1 MEISLILAWNQP
13 GLPKFKASAR
23 PEFRRFFFFTFVF
36 VVQYPQM
43 NVFTRQLNALLSAVS
58 TDVAIDLGTANTL
71 VYVKGKGIVLN
82 EPTIVAINKKTGQLV
97 AVGNE
102 AKTMQGR
109 TPGHIDV
116 VRPLVD
122 GVISDFEVAE
132 EMLAYLI
139 GKVRNEMRSL
149 VAPRMLIGVPS
160 GITNVEMR
168 AAQDAAKNAGARDV
182 FLIEEPV
189 AAAIGAKLPI
199 SKAVGSMIIDI
210 GGGTT
215 DIAVISLNGL
225 VVSRNLRVA
234 GDHLNSSIMSYI
246 RDQFK
251 VHVGEKTA
259 EDAKIALAS
268 ISHSDSGKELV
279 ARGRDVVTGLPREV
293 VITDADVRDAV
304 AGQVDTIVETVKN
317 VLEVTP
323 PEVMADVMQ
332 RGIHLSGGGALIPGL
347 APLLEHALQVPVI
360 VVPDPLRAV
369 IRGAGIVI
377 EDIDNYKEI
386 LIDHEGTIAT
396 QL

>member
-1 MEISLILAWNQP
+1 
-13 GLPKFKASAR
+13 
-23 PEFRRFFFFTFVF
+23 
-36 VVQYPQM
+36 M
-43 NVFTRQLNALLSAVS
+43 NVFSRNLNALLSTVS
-58 TDVAIDLGTANTL
+58 TDIAIDLGTANTL

-109 TPGHIDV
+109 TPAHIDV
-116 VRPLVD
+116 VRPLVN

-132 EMLAYLI
+132 EMLAYLL
-139 GKVRNEMRSL
+139 GKVRSDMRSFI
-149 VAPRMLIGVPS
+149 APRMLIGVPS
-160 GITNVEMR
+160 GISNVEMR
-168 AAQDAAKNAGARDV
+168 AARDAAKNAGARDV

-199 SKAVGSMIIDI
+199 QKAIGSMIVDI

-225 VVSRNLRVA
+225 VVSRNLQIA
-234 GDHLNSSIMSYI
+234 GDHMNDAIISYI

-251 VHVGEKTA
+251 VYVGERTA

-268 ISHSDSGKELV
+268 IAGSDAGKELV

-293 VITDADVRDAV
+293 VITDSDVRDAI
-304 AGQVDTIVETVKN
+304 AGHVDTMVDTVRG
-317 VLEVTP
+317 VLEIIP
-323 PEVMADVMQ
+323 PEVMADIMQ
-332 RGIHLSGGGALIPGL
+332 KGIHLSGGGALIPGL
-347 APLLEHALQVPVI
+347 PPLLEEALQVPVI

-377 EDIDNYKEI
+377 ENLDTYKEI
-386 LIDHEGTIAT
+386 LINHDGAFET

>member
-1 MEISLILAWNQP
+1 MVE
-13 GLPKFKASAR
+13 
-23 PEFRRFFFFTFVF
+23 
-36 VVQYPQM
+36 M
-43 NVFTRQLNALLSAVS
+43 NVFTRQLNVLLSTIS
-58 TDVAIDLGTANTL
+58 TDIAIDLGTANTL

-102 AKTMQGR
+102 AKAMQGR
-109 TPGHIDV
+109 TPSHIDV

-139 GKVRNEMRSL
+139 NRVRSDMRSL
-149 VAPRMLIGVPS
+149 IAPRMLIGVPS

-168 AAQDAAKNAGARDV
+168 AARDAAKNAGARDV

-199 SKAVGSMIIDI
+199 QKAVGSMIVDI

-215 DIAVISLNGL
+215 DIAVLSLNGL

-234 GDHLNSSIMSYI
+234 GDHLNMSIMSYI

-268 ISHSDSGKELV
+268 ISHTEAGKELV

-304 AGQVDTIVETVKN
+304 SGHVDTIVETVKS
-317 VLEVTP
+317 VLETTP
-323 PEVMADVMQ
+323 PEVLADIMQ

-377 EDIDNYKEI
+377 ENFDAYQEI
-386 LIDHEGTIAT
+386 LIDHEGAIAT

>member
-1 MEISLILAWNQP
+1 
-13 GLPKFKASAR
+13 
-23 PEFRRFFFFTFVF
+23 
-36 VVQYPQM
+36 M
-43 NVFTRQLNALLSAVS
+43 NVFSRQLNALLSVVS
-58 TDVAIDLGTANTL
+58 TDIAIDLGTANTL
-71 VYVKGKGIVLN
+71 VCVKGKGIVLN
-82 EPTIVAINKKTGQLV
+82 EPTIVSINKKTGQLV

-102 AKTMQGR
+102 AKAMQGR
-109 TPGHIDV
+109 TPQHIDV

-139 GKVRNEMRSL
+139 GKVRSDMRSL
-149 VAPRMLIGVPS
+149 IAPRILIGVPS

-199 SKAVGSMIIDI
+199 SKAVGNMIIDI

-225 VVSRNLRVA
+225 VISKNLRIA
-234 GDHLNSSIMSYI
+234 GDHLNASIMSYI

-268 ISHSDSGKELV
+268 ISLSEAGKELV
-279 ARGRDVVTGLPREV
+279 ARGRDAVTGLPREV

-304 AGQVDTIVETVKN
+304 SGQLDTIVETVKN
-317 VLEVTP
+317 VLEETP
-323 PEVMADVMQ
+323 PEVLADIMQ

-347 APLLEHALQVPVI
+347 APLLEYELKVPVI

-369 IRGAGIVI
+369 IRGAGIII
-377 EDIDNYKEI
+377 ENLEAYKEI
-386 LIDHEGTIAT
+386 LINHEDSIAT
-396 QL
+396 HI

>member
-1 MEISLILAWNQP
+1 MNAISRYINTIL
-13 GLPKFKASAR
+13 S
-23 PEFRRFFFFTFVF
+23 T
-36 VVQYPQM
+36 
-43 NVFTRQLNALLSAVS
+43 VS
-58 TDVAIDLGTANTL
+58 TDIAIDLGTANTL

-82 EPTIVAINKKTGQLV
+82 EPTIVAVNKKTGQLV

-102 AKTMQGR
+102 AKAMQGR
-109 TPGHIDV
+109 TPAHIEV
-116 VRPLVD
+116 IRPLVD
-122 GVISDFEVAE
+122 GVISDFEVTE

-139 GKVRNEMRSL
+139 GKVRSEMRSL

-199 SKAVGSMIIDI
+199 HKAVGNMIIDI

-225 VVSRNLRVA
+225 VVSKNLRIA
-234 GDHLNSSIMSYI
+234 GDHLNASIMTYI

-259 EDAKIALAS
+259 EDAKIALAA
-268 ISHSDSGKELV
+268 ISHSEAGKELV

-293 VITDADVRDAV
+293 VITDSDVRDAV
-304 AGQVDTIVETVKN
+304 AGQVDTIVENVRS
-317 VLEVTP
+317 VLEETP
-323 PEVMADVMQ
+323 PEVLADIMQ

-377 EDIDNYKEI
+377 ENLEQYNEV
-386 LIDHEGTIAT
+386 LIDHEGSIAT